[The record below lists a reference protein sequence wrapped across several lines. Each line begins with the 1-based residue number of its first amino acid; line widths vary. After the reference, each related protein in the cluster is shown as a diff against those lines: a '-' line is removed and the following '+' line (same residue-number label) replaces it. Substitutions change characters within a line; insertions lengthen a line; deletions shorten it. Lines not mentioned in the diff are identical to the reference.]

1 MQSFKFE
8 KLQFDGLY
16 LISPFLAE
24 DNRGYFLKNYEKEVF
39 EKAGIDTDVFEA
51 FESLSVKGVV
61 RGLHFQTDNPQ
72 SKIVRCITG
81 RIYDVVVDI
90 RKDSPT
96 FGKCTSSDGALLL
109 FSVLINPNVVNDE
122 LTRKFSAVICYIACP
137 RIAGYAI
144 GSADLSREDKVLR
157 YL

>member
-72 SKIVRCITG
+72 
-81 RIYDVVVDI
+81 
-90 RKDSPT
+90 
-96 FGKCTSSDGALLL
+96 
-109 FSVLINPNVVNDE
+109 
-122 LTRKFSAVICYIACP
+122 
-137 RIAGYAI
+137 
-144 GSADLSREDKVLR
+144 
-157 YL
+157 